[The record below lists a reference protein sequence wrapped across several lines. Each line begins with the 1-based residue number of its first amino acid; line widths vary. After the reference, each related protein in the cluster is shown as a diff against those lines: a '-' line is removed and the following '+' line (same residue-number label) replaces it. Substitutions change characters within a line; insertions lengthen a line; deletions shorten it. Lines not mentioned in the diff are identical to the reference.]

1 MLFPSGTVSSKES
14 AMLYLLFTF
23 YLWTMGVVNFDNNT
37 DDVENMIARARCRQI
52 SVDNNNCVTVK
63 FLNREDA
70 ELFAKDLKRLTK

>member
-1 MLFPSGTVSSKES
+1 
-14 AMLYLLFTF
+14 
-23 YLWTMGVVNFDNNT
+23 MGVVNFENNT